1 MNYFVCT
8 GKYDS
13 DAGTGLEDVSKK
25 GNCSETFQQNVP
37 VQFKTCFF
45 FLSLLKNEGL
55 QLGPLDTWALVTPDL
70 FPGLSDLSSFQI
82 IK

>member
-25 GNCSETFQQNVP
+25 GNCSETFQQNMP
-37 VQFKTCFF
+37 VRFKTCFF

-55 QLGPLDTWALVTPDL
+55 QLGPLDTRALVTPGH
-70 FPGLSDLSSFQI
+70 FPGLHKLVSEHTLP
-82 IK
+82 